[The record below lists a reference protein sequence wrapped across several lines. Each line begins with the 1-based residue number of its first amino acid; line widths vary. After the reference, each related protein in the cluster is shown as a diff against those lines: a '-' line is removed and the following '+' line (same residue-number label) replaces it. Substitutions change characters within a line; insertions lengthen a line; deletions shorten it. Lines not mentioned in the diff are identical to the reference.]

1 MSDKQYSEN
10 QTRFTKFIATV
21 AAVIVVFIIWG
32 VIVFLN
38 EKKDEQPVA
47 VKKNESIVTEHVH
60 RVEPKKDINVAG
72 NIEKIK
78 IISNGEEVDIKEYVG
93 NGYVVIIDFYADWCG
108 PCLALAPKIE
118 ELVKENDDV
127 ILRKVNIVKWGS
139 PVARQY
145 GINSIPDVR
154 VFDKKG
160 NMIESP
166 SATYSRIEGYVKA
179 AKR

>member
-1 MSDKQYSEN
+1 M
-10 QTRFTKFIATV
+10 
-21 AAVIVVFIIWG
+21 
-32 VIVFLN
+32 
-38 EKKDEQPVA
+38 
-47 VKKNESIVTEHVH
+47 
-60 RVEPKKDINVAG
+60 
-72 NIEKIK
+72 
-78 IISNGEEVDIKEYVG
+78 
-93 NGYVVIIDFYADWCG
+93 VIIDFYADWCG